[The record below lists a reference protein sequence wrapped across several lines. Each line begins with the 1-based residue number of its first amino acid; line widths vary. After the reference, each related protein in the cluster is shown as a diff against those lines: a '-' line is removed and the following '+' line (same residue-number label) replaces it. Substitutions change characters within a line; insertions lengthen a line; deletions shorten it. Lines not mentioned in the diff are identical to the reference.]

1 MQKQTSKKFALA
13 PKVLKPSG
21 VNVSTLKVG
30 DVTTAPYSTAFL
42 KIGEEF
48 NYDGVTYKCV
58 GYIHRKQ
65 QCTLFVL
72 SSNDDNNSLL
82 VSVSKQ
88 IKIALGVE
96 LLQRNTAKR
105 GVIKPRPAKC
115 TALGKL
121 DAHVRAYE
129 HDFVICR
136 AQAINYLRQAVEE
149 LSTNAIQLNS
159 NYGIVGDE
167 DVVAQM
173 RDDARAFELK
183 LKNAFG
189 AIFDAK
195 AAKRYL
201 IETYNQTRRGA
212 AELKTRKREL
222 EAQIASLEATPK
234 AMEKVG
240 LPLTEAQIDAIKTRI
255 NTLKTELQ
263 AL

>member
-13 PKVLKPSG
+13 PNALRPSG
-21 VNVSTLKVG
+21 VNVSTLKVE
-30 DVTTAPYSTAFL
+30 DVTTAPYPTAVL
-42 KIGEEF
+42 KIGEQF
-48 NYDGVTYKCV
+48 DYDGSTYKCV
-58 GYIHRKQ
+58 GYVHRKQ

-88 IKIALGVE
+88 IKLALGVE
-96 LLQRNTAKR
+96 LQKRNTAKR
-105 GVIKPRPAKC
+105 GVIKARPARC

-121 DAHVRAYE
+121 GAQVRAYE

-136 AQAINYLRQAVEE
+136 AQAITHLRQAVEE
-149 LSTNAIQLNS
+149 LAVNGTQLNS

-167 DVVAQM
+167 DVIAQL

-183 LKNAFG
+183 LKGAFVS
-189 AIFDAK
+189 IFDPK
-195 AAKRYL
+195 AAEKYL
-201 IETYNQTRRGA
+201 IETYNATRRGA
-212 AELKTRKREL
+212 AHQKTRKREL

>member
-13 PKVLKPSG
+13 PNALRPSG
-21 VNVSTLKVG
+21 VNVSTLKVE

-48 NYDGVTYKCV
+48 NYDGSTYKCV
-58 GYIHRKQ
+58 GYVHRKQ

-72 SSNDDNNSLL
+72 TSDDKNTLF

-88 IKIALGVE
+88 IKLALGVE

-115 TALGKL
+115 SNLCKL
-121 DAHVRAYE
+121 NAQVRAYE
-129 HDFVICR
+129 HDFVVCR
-136 AQAINYLRQAVEE
+136 AQAVNYLRQAVDE
-149 LSTNAIQLNS
+149 LAENATTLNK

-167 DVVAQM
+167 DVVAQL

-201 IETYNQTRRGA
+201 TETYNQTRRGA

-255 NTLKTELQ
+255 NTLKIELQ

>member
-1 MQKQTSKKFALA
+1 MQKQTSKNFALA
-13 PKVLKPSG
+13 PNALRPSG

-42 KIGEEF
+42 KIGDEF
-48 NYDGVTYKCV
+48 NYDGSTYKCV

-72 SSNDDNNSLL
+72 SSKDDNNSLL

-96 LLQRNTAKR
+96 LQKRNTKR

-121 DAHVRAYE
+121 NAQVRAYE
-129 HDFVICR
+129 HDFVVCR
-136 AQAINYLRQAVEE
+136 AQAINYLRQAVDE
-149 LSTNAIQLNS
+149 LANATQLNS
-159 NYGIVGDE
+159 NYGIIGDE

-255 NTLKTELQ
+255 NTLKTDLQ